1 MARTFD
7 VSETQK
13 ASKQKR
19 LRPYQGRKALS
30 RARFRGTTL
39 LDQRDPRQEKV
50 GVELRGLEPLTP
62 TLPVWCSPS

>member
-1 MARTFD
+1 MFR
-7 VSETQK
+7 K
-13 ASKQKR
+13 HKKR
-19 LRPYQGRKALS
+19 ANKNAFRPYQGRKALS

-39 LDQRDPRQEKV
+39 LDQQDPRQEKV